1 MIETIVRDHLT
12 AAGFPSYM
20 EVPENPEAEYL
31 LIEKTGSSKRNT
43 IRSAAIA
50 IQCVSRKSLF
60 RAAQM
65 CDQVIDVMEGL
76 ADEEEVFGCKLVS
89 DYNYTNT
96 ETKEYRYQ
104 AIFTINY

>member
-12 AAGFPSYM
+12 AAGFSAYM
-20 EVPENPEAEYL
+20 EVPENPEEEYL
-31 LIEKTGSSKRNT
+31 LVEKTGSSKRNT
-43 IRSAAIA
+43 IRSATIA
-50 IQCVSRKSLF
+50 VQCISRRSLF

-65 CDQVIDVMEGL
+65 CEQVIDVMEDL
-76 ADEEEVFGCKLVS
+76 ADAAEVFGCKLVT

-104 AIFTINY
+104 AVFTINY